1 MLSSVFLWLQCS
13 KIIEKIEGTEDAKRM
28 ISIEKLRFY
37 SYPEAKCRPQGA
49 TGDARAQPCHED
61 IGKSQEPY

>member
-13 KIIEKIEGTEDAKRM
+13 KIIEKIEGTEDAKHM
-28 ISIEKLRFY
+28 ISIEKLRPY

-49 TGDARAQPCHED
+49 TGDARA
-61 IGKSQEPY
+61 